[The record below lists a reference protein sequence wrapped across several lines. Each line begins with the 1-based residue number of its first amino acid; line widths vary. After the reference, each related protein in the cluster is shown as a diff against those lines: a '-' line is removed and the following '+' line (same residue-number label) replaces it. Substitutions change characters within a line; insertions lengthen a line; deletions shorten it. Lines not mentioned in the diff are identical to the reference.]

1 LLTADI
7 PLRQQ
12 GKTRRETAL
21 PQKLVPFFAG
31 AFEGAFSANAGK
43 RLCYGGEFYATH

>member
-1 LLTADI
+1 MLTADI
-7 PLRQQ
+7 PPRQQ

-31 AFEGAFSANAGK
+31 TFEGAFSANAGK
-43 RLCYGGEFYATH
+43 RLCYGEELYATY